1 MTAMISD
8 SSWITQ
14 GTGLAELLDRT
25 EEPTVAVA
33 YALLCGVMVAQG
45 RFGEVWHWLGRAEH
59 TLQPA
64 AEPGIRVD
72 RIAHADLISELL
84 DLLAQPG
91 KPAPTPGSK
100 ARREGAQAISEG
112 IGRFGGPLTEG
123 ETRVLRYL
131 PTHLC
136 TREIADELTL
146 SANTIKTHIRHL
158 YQKLGA
164 HSRGDAVRRARAFG
178 LLASLPRSG

>member
-14 GTGLAELLDRT
+14 GRGLAELLHRT
-25 EEPTVAVA
+25 QEPTVAVA

-45 RFGEVWHWLGRAEH
+45 RFGEAWHWLGRAEH
-59 TLQPA
+59 VLQPA
-64 AEPGIRVD
+64 AEPGIGVGRT
-72 RIAHADLISELL
+72 AHADLISELL

-91 KPAPTPGSK
+91 KPAPTPGSE
-100 ARREGAQAISEG
+100 AGREGAQAVCEG
-112 IGRFGGPLTEG
+112 MGRLYGPLTEG

-146 SANTIKTHIRHL
+146 SVNTVKTHMRHL
-158 YQKLGA
+158 YQKFGA

-178 LLASLPRSG
+178 LLASSPRSG